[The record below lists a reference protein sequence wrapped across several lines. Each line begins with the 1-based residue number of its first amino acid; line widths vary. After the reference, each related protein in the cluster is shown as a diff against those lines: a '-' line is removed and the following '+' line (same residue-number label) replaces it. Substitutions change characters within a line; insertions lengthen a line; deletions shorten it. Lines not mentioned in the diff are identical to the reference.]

1 MTGKTPAKQTIGEK
15 LKRHRKANRLTQE
28 QLAERAD
35 LSIEIVRKLEQNV
48 RRSTSLATLHA
59 LARAL
64 NVPTTALMGDAAEA
78 AARAEPDHRPLSL
91 AAIRRVVAPVRG
103 LNGTL
108 LTLPAGDPP
117 TLDVLTGRLRA
128 VDRTYQRNNYAE
140 ALSVLPPLL
149 ADVRAAVDIA
159 NDRDRPDAYA
169 LLARTQH
176 LTGNLL
182 IQLRAGDLAQTA
194 LTGALD
200 AARQCGNEDVAA
212 TVVQG
217 MCWLLMRQGR
227 LAEAAELATATADQ
241 VEPRFSRATPTQLA
255 AWGWLLVA
263 GAAAYARDNQPG
275 VAADLVDAAQAAA
288 VRIGERAPEPGHLM
302 MVGGFD
308 SGRVQMARVENAAV
322 AGDPGRVLDL
332 ARLVPAGPTPV
343 GSSWQRHRLD
353 VAWAHAQ
360 RREHGDAT
368 AVLVELRHLAPAW
381 LRQQRYAREIV
392 NVISDGRR
400 RAMTEDLAD
409 LASVVGYTP

>member
-1 MTGKTPAKQTIGEK
+1 MTGRKAAKQTIGEK
-15 LKRHRKANRLTQE
+15 LKRHRKARRLTQQ

-35 LSIEIVRKLEQNV
+35 VSIEIVRKLEQDV

-64 NVPTTALMGDAAEA
+64 NVPTTALMGDATEA

-108 LTLPAGDPP
+108 LTSPVGDPP

-128 VDRTYQRNNYAE
+128 ADRTYQGNNYAE

-159 NDRDRPDAYA
+159 TDRDRSAAYA

-200 AARQCGNEDVAA
+200 AARQSGDQVVSG
-212 TVVQG
+212 TVIQG

-227 LAEAAELATATADQ
+227 LAEAADLATTTADQ
-241 VEPRFSRATPTQLA
+241 IEPRFSRATPGELA
-255 AWGWLLVA
+255 AWGWLLVG
-263 GAAAYARDNQPG
+263 GAAAFARDNQPDRA
-275 VAADLVDAAQAAA
+275 VDLVDAAQAAA

-308 SGRVQMARVENAAV
+308 AGRVQMARVENAAV
-322 AGDPGRVLDL
+322 AGDPSRVLDL
-332 ARLVPAGPTPV
+332 ARLVPPGPTPV

-360 RREHGDAT
+360 RREHQDAT
-368 AVLVELRHLAPAW
+368 GVLVELRHLAPAW
-381 LRQQRYAREIV
+381 LRQQRYARDIV
-392 NVISDGRR
+392 NTIADGRR

-409 LASVVGYTP
+409 LASVVGYAP